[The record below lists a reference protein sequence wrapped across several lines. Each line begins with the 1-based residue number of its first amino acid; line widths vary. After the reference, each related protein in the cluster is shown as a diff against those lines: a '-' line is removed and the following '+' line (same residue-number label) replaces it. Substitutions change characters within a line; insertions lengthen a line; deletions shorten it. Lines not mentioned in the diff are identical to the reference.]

1 MQLMMTLKMTKKLSR
16 DYTIWNVFLG
26 LRCDFFK
33 NETSVLVFVESAI
46 FHSIWIR
53 MRLQKIVRKIL
64 GNRYDALYILF
75 GFCPCTSCI
84 PKFWHTCV
92 IMVGDFMVT
101 VEPCLD
107 PGSSDS
113 ETDNEPINKKLILD
127 ELNLIITTKI

>member
-1 MQLMMTLKMTKKLSR
+1 
-16 DYTIWNVFLG
+16 
-26 LRCDFFK
+26 
-33 NETSVLVFVESAI
+33 
-46 FHSIWIR
+46 